1 MGDVK
6 PWQIVVIVAAIVV
19 AATSFLVFGRGEKL
33 DLDNSLRM
41 VDVRTGEVFSLKAG
55 RGGTMIPG
63 QNPKSSEW
71 TLMPVEDRD
80 GKLFVSERYLN
91 ALKSIPGEHAAIDAS
106 TGEVKGR

>member
-19 AATSFLVFGRGEKL
+19 AVTSFLVF
-33 DLDNSLRM
+33 
-41 VDVRTGEVFSLKAG
+41 G